1 MKGIIRINKLDE
13 EYADHYE
20 IGIAQSQF
28 GYSIG
33 IESDLSEPFK
43 DLVSKNHAP
52 QILSSLKEQYD
63 MFKDDT
69 SEVGIKTVEFINKC
83 YDKIPELLANAEF
96 VHFPYD
102 NKEVADYLQK
112 NPELNDKKII
122 LSTEFIFDNNF
133 IDEIRETFSN
143 NVDNLYFMVQ
153 GNSNVVCFSECIET
167 LKKLNT
173 IVVDVKRFNFSPLE
187 QIMYVYDYVRDR
199 EYIEEDEFDDKSI
212 SRDLTKALLGERI
225 VCTGF
230 SNIFNAILMK
240 LGIKSNTYDLKGNP
254 GHSRNIVHVND
265 SKYGVDGVYF
275 FDTTWDSKCQQT
287 GLKFLDSYKF
297 FCKTKEE
304 IEPFNTLVKITDNK
318 FPYYSPNIVE
328 EFEFMLNNNQQIPTE
343 YYVSLQY
350 MSKYIY
356 NEDLFHPL
364 LLCGAAKY
372 VLPTSVSSFNTEKVI
387 NLSTSAAKYFNKKLT
402 ADTLLEVLFNVR
414 KIEYYMNPEKYKF
427 DLQTILTI
435 FNISNW
441 DFEVSPRE
449 KLMETILGDNK
460 QKIKRLGLYGK
471 KTDYFKRVSQI
482 EFTNTLRNITASKI
496 K

>member
-13 EYADHYE
+13 EYSDHYE
-20 IGIAQSQF
+20 IGVAQSQF

-52 QILSSLKEQYD
+52 QILSSLKEQYN
-63 MFKDDT
+63 MFKNDT

-96 VHFPYD
+96 VYFPYD
-102 NKEVADYLQK
+102 IKEVAKYLQK

-122 LSTEFIFDNNF
+122 LSTEFIFDDNF
-133 IDEIRETFSN
+133 IDEIRDTFSN
-143 NVDNLYFMVQ
+143 NVDNLYFIVQ
-153 GNSNVVCFSECIET
+153 GNSNVVCFSECVET
-167 LKKLNT
+167 LKKLSA
-173 IVVDVKRFNFSPLE
+173 IVADVKRFNFSPLE

-199 EYIEEDEFDDKSI
+199 EYIEEGEFDDKSI

-230 SNIFNAILMK
+230 SNIFNAILRK
-240 LGIKSNTYDLKGNP
+240 LEIKSNTYDLKGNP
-254 GHSRNIVHVND
+254 GHTRNIVHVED

-275 FDTTWDSKCQQT
+275 FDTTWDSKCQKT
-287 GLKFLDSYKF
+287 GFKFLDSYKF

-304 IEPFNTLVKITDNK
+304 IDTFNTLAQITDNK
-318 FPYYSPNIVE
+318 FPYYSSDIVE
-328 EFEFMLNNNQQIPTE
+328 EFEFMLNNKQQIPTE

-364 LLCGAAKY
+364 LLCGAAKH
-372 VLPTSVSSFNTEKVI
+372 VLPTSVSSFDIKKVI

-427 DLQTILTI
+427 DLSTILNI

-441 DFEVSPRE
+441 DFEISPRE
-449 KLMETILGDNK
+449 KLIETILGDNK
-460 QKIKRLGLYGK
+460 QKINRLCLYGK
-471 KTDYFKRVSQI
+471 KTDYFKKVEQI
-482 EFTNTLRNITASKI
+482 EFTNTLRKITNSKI